1 MEPCLVMAKSKKSD
15 ADKEFDS
22 LVAAMQTNRAKA
34 AVRSLST
41 LTPGKFRKAA
51 FQAANE
57 KNSGRK

>member
-1 MEPCLVMAKSKKSD
+1 MAKSKKSD
-15 ADKEFDS
+15 ADREFDS
-22 LVAAMQTNRAKA
+22 LVAGMQTNKAKA
-34 AVRSLST
+34 ALRSLST